1 MCKMNI
7 IEAIDI
13 RSVLDVIVYNIRG
26 PASNSVDGIILLIN
40 ELTTWRRILIV
51 VYFNPGKMLPENI
64 TIVGPLIQIFNL
76 C

>member
-13 RSVLDVIVYNIRG
+13 RSVLDVIVYNVRG

-40 ELTTWRRILIV
+40 ELTT
-51 VYFNPGKMLPENI
+51 
-64 TIVGPLIQIFNL
+64 
-76 C
+76 